1 MDIIILQFQWVIK
14 NIEAVPKLCYFC
26 NIKHKELEMHTDE
39 QKKFDI
45 RNIERNTKAGIIS
58 QKDYETYLSKLPDV
72 SDKVFNPQETPDD
85 SEEVESKREVELSS
99 KKKELRRK
107 VKSKGK

>member
-1 MDIIILQFQWVIK
+1 
-14 NIEAVPKLCYFC
+14 
-26 NIKHKELEMHTDE
+26 MHTDE

-45 RNIERNTKAGIIS
+45 RTIERNTKSGIIT

-72 SDKVFNPQETPDD
+72 SDKVFNP
-85 SEEVESKREVELSS
+85 EEALDNSGEGKFKREGESSS
-99 KKKELRRK
+99 KKKEIKKK